1 MDNLILFIYNFFM
14 VTAFITLLPFFAVA
28 MPFVRRFRLGFW
40 NYFGLL
46 FPAQRDFV
54 ARAKKN
60 GMNFYLIHGVSV
72 GEIKLAKYAMAQ
84 ILRTDPK
91 AVFALATTSPDS
103 FAEAV
108 KMRFENRVLPLFFPL
123 DIYYFTSSFLKR
135 ISPVAVY
142 ILEVDLWPNF
152 ILAAAMR
159 SVPVYLLNGRISDK
173 TLAFYSKVKSFTAAM
188 LSFIDLFFMQSE
200 EDARRVVAMGADEKK
215 VIVIGNMKF
224 DIVQNFADREKN
236 AVLYDKVSSFF
247 GEGHDHTFVCGSTH
261 EDEEETIISA
271 LEKAAEKHPG
281 KRLLCVIAP
290 RNISRASN
298 ILSLVPEKY
307 AAGLF
312 SDVSIRAG
320 ASPSKIL
327 DGGIDFLIMD
337 SMGYLMSAYS
347 MADAAIV
354 GGTFCKKDIGG
365 HNIIEPAVFG
375 IPVLYGPSVRNFRD
389 VAAELKNS
397 QIVFEFS
404 GAKDLADAILKI
416 MDPEK
421 AMLISLGGKKLL
433 EIVER
438 NSNVTGKIFTFIK
451 EHECKTGAN
460 LKY

>member
-1 MDNLILFIYNFFM
+1 M
-14 VTAFITLLPFFAVA
+14 VTVFLTLLPFLAA
-28 MPFVRRFRLGFW
+28 AAPFVKRLRLGFW

-72 GEIKLAKYAMAQ
+72 GEIKLAKYAMAR

-91 AVFALATTSPDS
+91 AVFALTTTSPDGL
-103 FAEAV
+103 AEAE
-108 KMRFENRVLPLFFPL
+108 KMQFENRVLPLFFPV

-159 SVPVYLLNGRISDK
+159 AIPIYLLNGRISDK
-173 TLAFYSKVKSFTAAM
+173 TLAFYSRLKNFTASL
-188 LSFIDLFFMQSE
+188 LSFFELFFMQSG
-200 EDARRVVAMGADEKK
+200 EDARRIIAMGADEKK
-215 VIVIGNMKF
+215 VSVIGNMKF

-236 AVLYDKVSSFF
+236 AVLYDKVKSFF
-247 GEGHDHTFVCGSTH
+247 GEGHDYTLVCGSTH
-261 EDEEETIISA
+261 EDEEEIILGA
-271 LEKAAEKHPG
+271 LENVLEKHPD
-281 KRLLCVIAP
+281 KRMLCVIAP
-290 RNISRASN
+290 RNISRARQ
-298 ILSLVPEKY
+298 ILLLVPENHR
-307 AAGLF
+307 AGLF
-312 SDVSIRAG
+312 SEEAVRDGFEPGKTRAG
-320 ASPSKIL
+320 GL
-327 DGGIDFLIMD
+327 DVLIID

-354 GGTFCKKDIGG
+354 GGTFCKNDVGG

-375 IPVLYGPSVRNFRD
+375 IPVLFGPSVRNFRD
-389 VAAELKNS
+389 VANELKTS
-397 QIVFEFS
+397 QIILEFS
-404 GAKDLADAILKI
+404 DARGLSDALLKI

-433 EIVER
+433 EIVEK
-438 NSNVTGKIFTFIK
+438 NSNVTAKIFNFIK
-451 EHECKTGAN
+451 EHECKISAN
-460 LKY
+460 SRY